1 MADITYQISDRWP
14 ISHIRYQIDGRYHTD
29 GGSHRWCISDRC
41 PISDRWWITL
51 LQENA
56 DITLLQ
62 EKADIDITLLQ
73 QKAYAAL
80 CWMHKS
86 NVHHKLLVWCQPSLM
101 FQESWKKGQRF
112 HFPPGRRADFT
123 EGSCFRSPDSGVAW
137 TDSREWVWLSD
148 WNVTYAAC

>member
-1 MADITYQISDRWP
+1 MKNIRLHGSPAPRICDLDATIVSGEAISPTCRCP
-14 ISHIRYQIDGRYHTD
+14 ISHTRYQIDGRYHTD

-73 QKAYAAL
+73 QKAFSCL
-80 CWMHKS
+80 C
-86 NVHHKLLVWCQPSLM
+86 
-101 FQESWKKGQRF
+101 
-112 HFPPGRRADFT
+112 
-123 EGSCFRSPDSGVAW
+123 
-137 TDSREWVWLSD
+137 
-148 WNVTYAAC
+148 